1 MKNFLEQKYNDLPG
15 SKPVIRAVEQ
25 AKKDPERKF
34 APHSRDERIEA
45 YLHRIDHIVED
56 EREWELLKNKII
68 KDLTIDTTDEE
79 SLTKIATGLYEA
91 EKRMAIEQGRGNDIM
106 KLEGNEELMESY
118 ENLAKEKK
126 EIQNKSLD
134 AWLSYLPRMMVS
146 ILLGFDILLFVIY
159 LKWEL
164 SIKKKVSMTKGQ
176 VILLH
181 PSLN

>member
-45 YLHRIDHIVED
+45 YLNRIDNIVKN
-56 EREWELLKNKII
+56 ERGWELLKNKVI
-68 KDLTIDTTDEE
+68 KDLTIDTTNEE

-91 EKRMAIEQGRGNDIM
+91 EKRMAIEQGRSNEIM
-106 KLEGNEELMESY
+106 KLEGDEELIQSY

-126 EIQNKSLD
+126 KS
-134 AWLSYLPRMMVS
+134 
-146 ILLGFDILLFVIY
+146 
-159 LKWEL
+159 
-164 SIKKKVSMTKGQ
+164 KVN
-176 VILLH
+176 L
-181 PSLN
+181 